1 MEANDIITN
10 LNYLLEKVF
19 KSIEGE
25 IFKTLDKLTII
36 GPEILKEDPLK
47 NIVFEN
53 KVNGLVIIAN
63 TLILFFVIYY
73 VFKQLIGIYNGNKI
87 ESIYVFIIRIIIV
100 CIIVNFS
107 YYICEEILN
116 IFGILGESIDTYASD
131 LINRKVTFENLK
143 DSIIN
148 IENIINTDLVSL
160 DGIIK
165 GIISFGSVSILISF
179 SVRYVTVIF
188 LIIISPLAFV
198 CLSSNLTSGI
208 FNMWVKM
215 LIVNLTLQIG
225 IKLLIF
231 IPLAYKNQND
241 IIYKIILVGTISL
254 IYKFNIFIKELL
266 ARISNENN
274 VKNIFKD

>member
-36 GPEILKEDPLK
+36 GPEILKEEPLK

-131 LINRKVTFENLK
+131 LINKKVTFENLK

-215 LIVNLTLQIG
+215 LIVNLTVQIG

>member
-1 MEANDIITN
+1 MCVNESKYSEK
-10 LNYLLEKVF
+10 YLH
-19 KSIEGE
+19 
-25 IFKTLDKLTII
+25 
-36 GPEILKEDPLK
+36 
-47 NIVFEN
+47 
-53 KVNGLVIIAN
+53 
-63 TLILFFVIYY
+63 Y
-73 VFKQLIGIYNGNKI
+73 Q
-87 ESIYVFIIRIIIV
+87 
-100 CIIVNFS
+100 
-107 YYICEEILN
+107 
-116 IFGILGESIDTYASD
+116 
-131 LINRKVTFENLK
+131 
-143 DSIIN
+143 
-148 IENIINTDLVSL
+148 
-160 DGIIK
+160 K

-215 LIVNLTLQIG
+215 LIVNLTVQIG

>member
-36 GPEILKEDPLK
+36 GPEILKEEPLK

-73 VFKQLIGIYNGNKI
+73 VFKELIGIYNGNKI
-87 ESIYVFIIRIIIV
+87 ETIYVFIIRIIIV

>member
-36 GPEILKEDPLK
+36 GPEILKEEPLK

-63 TLILFFVIYY
+63 TLILFFIIYY

>member
-36 GPEILKEDPLK
+36 GPEILKEEPLK

-131 LINRKVTFENLK
+131 VINKKVTFENLK

>member
-36 GPEILKEDPLK
+36 GPEILKEEPLK

-215 LIVNLTLQIG
+215 LIVNLTLQVG

>member
-36 GPEILKEDPLK
+36 GPEILKEEPLK

-87 ESIYVFIIRIIIV
+87 ETIYVFIIRIIIV

-116 IFGILGESIDTYASD
+116 IFGILGETIDTYASD

>member
-36 GPEILKEDPLK
+36 GPEILKEEPLK

-107 YYICEEILN
+107 YYMCEEILN

>member
-36 GPEILKEDPLK
+36 GPEILKEEPLK

-215 LIVNLTLQIG
+215 LIVNLTVQIG

>member
-36 GPEILKEDPLK
+36 GPEILKEEPLK

-215 LIVNLTLQIG
+215 LIVNLILQIG

>member
-36 GPEILKEDPLK
+36 GPEILKEEPIK

-107 YYICEEILN
+107 YYICKEILN

-131 LINRKVTFENLK
+131 VINKKVTFENLK

>member
-36 GPEILKEDPLK
+36 GPEILKEEPLK

-179 SVRYVTVIF
+179 SVRYVTAV
-188 LIIISPLAFV
+188 SY
-198 CLSSNLTSGI
+198 TH
-208 FNMWVKM
+208 
-215 LIVNLTLQIG
+215 LTL
-225 IKLLIF
+225 
-231 IPLAYKNQND
+231 P
-241 IIYKIILVGTISL
+241 TT
-254 IYKFNIFIKELL
+254 
-266 ARISNENN
+266 
-274 VKNIFKD
+274 

>member
-25 IFKTLDKLTII
+25 IFKTLDKLTTI
-36 GPEILKEDPLK
+36 GPEILKEEPLK

-131 LINRKVTFENLK
+131 VINKKVTFENLK

-215 LIVNLTLQIG
+215 LIVNLTVQIG

>member
-36 GPEILKEDPLK
+36 GPEILKEEPLK

-116 IFGILGESIDTYASD
+116 IFRILGESIDTYASD
-131 LINRKVTFENLK
+131 LIDRKVTFENLK

>member
-36 GPEILKEDPLK
+36 GPEILREEPLK

-131 LINRKVTFENLK
+131 VINKKVTFENLK

-215 LIVNLTLQIG
+215 LIVNLTVQIG

-274 VKNIFKD
+274 VKNIFRD

>member
-36 GPEILKEDPLK
+36 GPEILKEEPLK

-131 LINRKVTFENLK
+131 VINKKVTFENLK

-179 SVRYVTVIF
+179 SVRYITVIF

-215 LIVNLTLQIG
+215 LIVNLTVQIG

>member
-36 GPEILKEDPLK
+36 GPEILKEEPLK

-63 TLILFFVIYY
+63 TLILFFIIYY

-131 LINRKVTFENLK
+131 VINKKITFENLK

-215 LIVNLTLQIG
+215 LIVNLILQIG

>member
-36 GPEILKEDPLK
+36 GPEILKEEPLK

-116 IFGILGESIDTYASD
+116 IFRILGESIDTYASD
-131 LINRKVTFENLK
+131 LINKKVTFENLK

-215 LIVNLTLQIG
+215 LIVNLTVQIG

>member
-1 MEANDIITN
+1 MARRGENVRKRTDGRWEGRYI
-10 LNYLLEKVF
+10 EKYDSNGKACYRSVYGSSYTDV
-19 KSIEGE
+19 KN
-25 IFKTLDKLTII
+25 K
-36 GPEILKEDPLK
+36 LKEHK
-47 NIVFEN
+47 
-53 KVNGLVIIAN
+53 
-63 TLILFFVIYY
+63 
-73 VFKQLIGIYNGNKI
+73 
-87 ESIYVFIIRIIIV
+87 
-100 CIIVNFS
+100 
-107 YYICEEILN
+107 
-116 IFGILGESIDTYASD
+116 
-131 LINRKVTFENLK
+131 KVTSNV
-143 DSIIN
+143 SIIN

-215 LIVNLTLQIG
+215 LIVNLTVQIG

>member
-36 GPEILKEDPLK
+36 GPEILKEEPLE

-215 LIVNLTLQIG
+215 LIVNLTVQIG

-274 VKNIFKD
+274 VKNIFRD

>member
-36 GPEILKEDPLK
+36 GPEILKEESLK

>member
-36 GPEILKEDPLK
+36 GPEILKEEPLK

-100 CIIVNFS
+100 CIIINFS
-107 YYICEEILN
+107 YYICKEILN

-131 LINRKVTFENLK
+131 VINKKVTFENLK

-215 LIVNLTLQIG
+215 LIVNLTVQIG

>member
-36 GPEILKEDPLK
+36 GPEILKEEPLK

-274 VKNIFKD
+274 VKNIFRD

>member
-36 GPEILKEDPLK
+36 GPEILKEEPIK
-47 NIVFEN
+47 KIVFEN

-107 YYICEEILN
+107 YYICKEILN

-131 LINRKVTFENLK
+131 VINKKVTFENLK

-215 LIVNLTLQIG
+215 LIVNLTVQIG

>member
-36 GPEILKEDPLK
+36 GPEILKEEPLK

-107 YYICEEILN
+107 YYICKEILN

-131 LINRKVTFENLK
+131 VINKKVTFENLK

>member
-36 GPEILKEDPLK
+36 GPEILKEEPLK

-63 TLILFFVIYY
+63 ILILFFVIYY

-131 LINRKVTFENLK
+131 VINKKVTFENLK

-215 LIVNLTLQIG
+215 LIVNLTVQIG

>member
-36 GPEILKEDPLK
+36 GPEILKEEPLK

-131 LINRKVTFENLK
+131 VINKKVTFENLK

-215 LIVNLTLQIG
+215 LIVNLTVQIG

-241 IIYKIILVGTISL
+241 IIYKIVLVGTISL

>member
-36 GPEILKEDPLK
+36 GPEILKEEPLK

-131 LINRKVTFENLK
+131 VINKKVTFENLK

-165 GIISFGSVSILISF
+165 DIISFGSVSILISF

-215 LIVNLTLQIG
+215 LIVNLTVQIG

>member
-36 GPEILKEDPLK
+36 GPEILKEEPLK

>member
-36 GPEILKEDPLK
+36 GPEILKEEPLK

-131 LINRKVTFENLK
+131 LINKKVTFENLK

>member
-36 GPEILKEDPLK
+36 GPEILKEEPLK

-254 IYKFNIFIKELL
+254 IYKLNIFIKELL

>member
-36 GPEILKEDPLK
+36 GPEILKEEPIK

-107 YYICEEILN
+107 YYICKEILN

-131 LINRKVTFENLK
+131 VINKKVTFENLK

-215 LIVNLTLQIG
+215 LIVNLTVQIG

>member
-36 GPEILKEDPLK
+36 GPEILKEEPLK

-165 GIISFGSVSILISF
+165 GIISFGSVSILISC

>member
-36 GPEILKEDPLK
+36 GPEILKEEPLK

-131 LINRKVTFENLK
+131 VINKKVTFENLK

-266 ARISNENN
+266 ARI
-274 VKNIFKD
+274 

>member
-25 IFKTLDKLTII
+25 IFKTLDKLTMI
-36 GPEILKEDPLK
+36 GPEILKEEPLK

>member
-19 KSIEGE
+19 KSIERE

-36 GPEILKEDPLK
+36 GPEILKEEPLK

-215 LIVNLTLQIG
+215 LIVNLTVQIG

>member
-36 GPEILKEDPLK
+36 GPEILKEEPLK

-131 LINRKVTFENLK
+131 AINKKVTFENLK

>member
-36 GPEILKEDPLK
+36 GPEILKEEPLK

-107 YYICEEILN
+107 YYICKEILN

-131 LINRKVTFENLK
+131 VINKKVTFENLK

-215 LIVNLTLQIG
+215 LIVNLTVQIG

>member
-36 GPEILKEDPLK
+36 GPEILKEEPIK
-47 NIVFEN
+47 KIVFEN